1 MGSFDAAP
9 GRRAAWAFL
18 AVLAGLRVLF
28 AWHLPFDTD
37 EAQHLHVVWAW
48 TQGLLPYRD
57 VFDNH
62 APLFQWLSAPLFAAI
77 GENADV
83 IRLMRLAVVPWYG
96 LALWCTWRIGRAFYG
111 RGVGAWAMA
120 LVAVYPDFFIASVQ
134 YRTDDAWGPVWLAMV
149 MVAVEG
155 RPTPRRAFVVGL
167 LAGAAVATSLKS
179 LVLILAVVLA
189 AVLTLTLMHIA
200 RRPLPWATLVR
211 TSGALVAGALVL
223 PGAIAIAFAL
233 AGAWDAFIYCT
244 LTHNV
249 VPGDARW
256 QHAGAVWWFPLAV
269 VLFVALAYRLM
280 RDPLV
285 PERGAK
291 RAFVFLA
298 AMLYCALLLA
308 WWPLTPRQDWLP
320 FAPFVAIFLAA
331 GVRRLALRHGSR
343 VRAAA
348 VLGVLLALEC
358 GVLVAEH
365 APWTDGTARAREA
378 LAEALRLTDAGDDVM
393 DAKGESI
400 YRRRPFYY
408 ALESVTL
415 ARMRL
420 GLIPDTIVERLV
432 STRTMVA
439 QTNKLSGDTL
449 GFVERHYLPISSHW
463 RVAGAR
469 LPAAPAGAAVE
480 FTIGVPGR
488 YALVTRNGAG
498 GVLDGVRY
506 DGAREL
512 DAGVHRFV
520 ADAPIERGVV
530 MWAQAVERE
539 FDAL

>member
-1 MGSFDAAP
+1 
-9 GRRAAWAFL
+9 L
-18 AVLAGLRVLF
+18 
-28 AWHLPFDTD
+28 
-37 EAQHLHVVWAW
+37 
-48 TQGLLPYRD
+48 
-57 VFDNH
+57 
-62 APLFQWLSAPLFAAI
+62 LSAPLFAAI

-96 LALWCTWRIGRAFYG
+96 LALWCTWRIGRALNG
-111 RGVGAWAMA
+111 RGVGGWAMA
-120 LVAVYPDFFIASVQ
+120 LVAMYPDFFIASVQ

-167 LAGAAVATSLKS
+167 LAGAAVAISLKS

-189 AVLTLTLMHIA
+189 AVLTLALMHIA
-200 RRPLPWATLVR
+200 RRPLPWATLAR
-211 TSGALVAGALVL
+211 TSGALVAGFLVL
-223 PGAIAIAFAL
+223 PGLVALGFAL
-233 AGAWDAFIYCT
+233 AGAWDALVYCT

-256 QHAGAVWWFPLAV
+256 HHAGAVWWFPCAV
-269 VLFVALAYRLM
+269 ALFVAIAYRLM
-280 RDPLV
+280 RDAAV

-291 RAFVFLA
+291 RALVFLA

-320 FAPFVAIFLAA
+320 FAPFAAIFIGA
-331 GVRRLALRHGSR
+331 GVRKLALHRATR

-348 VLGVLLALEC
+348 VLGVLLAVEC
-358 GVLVAEH
+358 AVLIAEH
-365 APWTDGTARAREA
+365 EPWVDGTAHARAA
-378 LAEALRLTDAGDDVM
+378 LAEVLRLTDAGDDVM

-432 STRTMVA
+432 ETRTMVA
-439 QTNKLSGDTL
+439 QTNKLAGDTL
-449 GFVERHYLPISSHW
+449 AFVEQHYLPVSSHW

-469 LPAAPAGAAVE
+469 LPAVPAGAVVE

-488 YALVTRNGAG
+488 YAVVARNGAG
-498 GVLDGVRY
+498 GVLDGARY
-506 DGAREL
+506 DGPREL

-520 ADAPIERGVV
+520 PDAPLERGIVL
-530 MWAQAVERE
+530 WAQAFERG
-539 FDAL
+539 FGAL